1 MGVSICLKFLNWLET
16 FRKEKTKLKMTKR
29 TQKVGI
35 TGKYATRYGASLR
48 KTVKKMEVSQHAT
61 YTCPFCGKDALK
73 RQAVGIWHCKGCRK
87 TIAGGA
93 WSHST
98 TAAVTVRSAIRR
110 LREIREAA
118 GKSASRD
125 SYESRGR
132 VLSFM

>member
-1 MGVSICLKFLNWLET
+1 MGEANFYYLACLKFNVDSG
-16 FRKEKTKLKMTKR
+16 KTLILKMTKR

-73 RQAVGIWHCKGCRK
+73 RKVVGVWHCKGCRK

-93 WSHST
+93 WTHST

-110 LREIREAA
+110 LREIREQA
-118 GKSASRD
+118 
-125 SYESRGR
+125 
-132 VLSFM
+132 

>member
-1 MGVSICLKFLNWLET
+1 
-16 FRKEKTKLKMTKR
+16 MTKR

-61 YTCPFCGKDALK
+61 YTCPFCGKDSLK
-73 RQAVGIWHCKGCRK
+73 RQCVGIWHCKGCRK

-93 WSHST
+93 WTHST

-110 LREIREAA
+110 LREIREQA
-118 GKSASRD
+118 
-125 SYESRGR
+125 
-132 VLSFM
+132 

>member
-1 MGVSICLKFLNWLET
+1 MGQLKRSDFVRL
-16 FRKEKTKLKMTKR
+16 LKMTKR

-61 YTCPFCGKDALK
+61 YTCPFCGKCALK
-73 RQAVGIWHCKGCRK
+73 RQVVGIWHCKGCRK

-93 WSHST
+93 WVHST

-110 LREIREAA
+110 LREIREQA
-118 GKSASRD
+118 
-125 SYESRGR
+125 
-132 VLSFM
+132 

>member
-1 MGVSICLKFLNWLET
+1 MGEANFYYFTCLNRLNYCVQND
-16 FRKEKTKLKMTKR
+16 KNKMTKR

-48 KTVKKMEVSQHAT
+48 KTVKKMEVSRHAT

-73 RQAVGIWHCKGCRK
+73 RQVVGIWHYKGCRK

-93 WSHST
+93 WTHST

-110 LREIREAA
+110 LREIREQQ
-118 GKSASRD
+118 
-125 SYESRGR
+125 
-132 VLSFM
+132 